1 MESAYFLFH
10 GRYDNFGCMNKLTLT
25 NCSFDFPTSMSSDP
39 SIYIM
44 DCLFGVVVGVRMN
57 FGSFIM
63 SVEREGEC
71 TSFSSTISLL
81 FGGLN
86 GGIEVILLTLKH
98 SNLNSSHLFHP
109 SLLLFRTLLNWILQ
123 HVAIIFRKYLMSD
136 DQLNASELRKRYHRG
151 GTIPDSDLS
160 ASQLRGR
167 YGIENNGR
175 TYCNRLIPI

>member
-1 MESAYFLFH
+1 MTVFCDHFYTSDYSDAWHTRPFHPSPPFHFDYSLSLIDLHMESAYFLFH
-10 GRYDNFGCMNKLTLT
+10 GRYDNFGCINKLTLT

-44 DCLFGVVVGVRMN
+44 DCLFGVGVGVRMD

-63 SVEREGEC
+63 IVEREGEC

-81 FGGLN
+81 FGGMN

-109 SLLLFRTLLNWILQ
+109 SRILF
-123 HVAIIFRKYLMSD
+123 
-136 DQLNASELRKRYHRG
+136 
-151 GTIPDSDLS
+151 
-160 ASQLRGR
+160 
-167 YGIENNGR
+167 
-175 TYCNRLIPI
+175 